1 MSMIGPKVPVTVLTG
16 FLGSGK
22 TTLLNR
28 LLAQEGA
35 EGTAVIVNE
44 FGEVGID
51 GQLVVGVDEDV
62 VEINNGCICC
72 TVRSDLVTT
81 IERLLARPR
90 LVRRILI
97 ETTGLADPAP
107 VIQSF
112 ILDGRLRAE
121 TELDALVTVV
131 DARHNPLWLALGEEA
146 EAAGGENVAREQIA
160 FADLL
165 ILNKT
170 DLVDEDTLRGCE
182 TELRRLNPLARIRR
196 AENAA
201 VPAAEVLG
209 IRAFDL
215 KNALGIEPELLS
227 DLEHEH
233 DDRIGS
239 VAVRVETDFDA
250 TLFFPWLNRFV
261 QAKGSDIFR
270 IKGIV
275 PVRGEARRYVFH
287 GVHMSLDGRPGRPWR
302 PDERRRGEIVFIG
315 RNLDRSAIEADLR
328 ACFAVRDAA

>member
-1 MSMIGPKVPVTVLTG
+1 MSEANGKVPVTVLTG

-22 TTLLNR
+22 TTLLNH

-44 FGEVGID
+44 FGAVGID
-51 GQLVVGVDEDV
+51 GHLVVGVDEDV
-62 VEINNGCICC
+62 IEINNGCICC
-72 TVRSDLVTT
+72 TVRADLVST
-81 IERLLARPR
+81 IERLLARPQQ
-90 LVRRILI
+90 VRRILI

-112 ILDGRLRAE
+112 ILDERLRE
-121 TELDALVTVV
+121 STELDALVTVV
-131 DARHNPLWLALGEEA
+131 DALHNPIWLAMGEEA
-146 EAAGGENVAREQIA
+146 EAAGGETIAGEQIA

-170 DLVDEDTLRGCE
+170 DLVDGETLALRE
-182 TELRRLNPLARIRR
+182 SDLRRLNPLARILRVR
-196 AENAA
+196 DGT
-201 VPAAEVLG
+201 VPAEEVLG

-215 KNALGIEPELLS
+215 KNALAIEPELLS

-233 DDRIGS
+233 DDAITS
-239 VAVRVETDFDA
+239 VALTVEDDLDPA
-250 TLFFPWLNRFV
+250 IFFKWLNGFV

-275 PVRGEARRYVFH
+275 SMQGEARRYVFH
-287 GVHMSLDGRPGRPWR
+287 GVHMTLDGRPGRPWR
-302 PDERRRGEIVFIG
+302 QGEMRRGEIVFIG
-315 RNLDRSAIEADLR
+315 RNLDRGALETEVR
-328 ACFAVRDAA
+328 ACIARRAAA

>member
-1 MSMIGPKVPVTVLTG
+1 MPVPGTKIPVTVLTG

-22 TTLLNR
+22 TTLLNH
-28 LLAQEGA
+28 LLAQHGA

-72 TVRSDLVTT
+72 TVRADLVTT
-81 IERLLARPR
+81 IARLLARPQR
-90 LVRRILI
+90 VRRILI

-112 ILDGRLRAE
+112 ILDERLRAE
-121 TELDALVTVV
+121 TELDALVTVI
-131 DARHNPLWLALGEEA
+131 DARHNPLWLAMGAET
-146 EAAGGENVAREQIA
+146 EAAGGENIAREQIA

-165 ILNKT
+165 LLNKI
-170 DLVDEDTLRGCE
+170 DLVDEDALAACE
-182 TELRRLNPLARIRR
+182 AELRRLNPLARIRR
-196 AENAA
+196 VQDGAVAAE
-201 VPAAEVLG
+201 EVLG

-215 KNALGIEPELLS
+215 KNALSIEPQLLS

-233 DDRIGS
+233 DAAITS
-239 VAVRVETDFDA
+239 VALRIEVDLDA
-250 TLFFPWLNRFV
+250 STFFGWLNRFV
-261 QAKGSDIFR
+261 QASGSDVFR

-275 PVRGEARRYVFH
+275 PLQGEPRRYVFH
-287 GVHMSLDGRPGRPWR
+287 GVHMTLDGRPGRPWR
-302 PDERRRGEIVFIG
+302 PGEPRRGEIVLIG
-315 RNLDRSAIEADLR
+315 RALDRAEIEAEIR
-328 ACFAVRDAA
+328 ACTAARAAA

>member
-1 MSMIGPKVPVTVLTG
+1 MSLSSGKVPVTVLTG

-22 TTLLNR
+22 TTLLNQ
-28 LLAQEGA
+28 LLAQAGA

-81 IERLLARPR
+81 IERLLTRPQR
-90 LVRRILI
+90 VSRILI

-112 ILDGRLRAE
+112 ILDERLRAE

-131 DARHNPLWLALGEEA
+131 DALHNPLWLALGEEA
-146 EAAGGENVAREQIA
+146 EAAGGENVAAEQIA

-170 DLVDEDTLRGCE
+170 DLVDEDTLRERE

-196 AENAA
+196 VQNAA

-215 KNALGIEPELLS
+215 KNA
-227 DLEHEH
+227 
-233 DDRIGS
+233 
-239 VAVRVETDFDA
+239 
-250 TLFFPWLNRFV
+250 
-261 QAKGSDIFR
+261 
-270 IKGIV
+270 
-275 PVRGEARRYVFH
+275 
-287 GVHMSLDGRPGRPWR
+287 
-302 PDERRRGEIVFIG
+302 
-315 RNLDRSAIEADLR
+315 
-328 ACFAVRDAA
+328 

>member
-1 MSMIGPKVPVTVLTG
+1 MLATAARVPVTVLTG

-22 TTLLNR
+22 TTLLNQ
-28 LLAQEGA
+28 LLAQGEA

-62 VEINNGCICC
+62 IELNNGCICC
-72 TVRSDLVTT
+72 TVRADLVAT
-81 IERLLARPR
+81 IGRLLARPQP
-90 LVRRILI
+90 VRRILI

-112 ILDGRLRAE
+112 ILDEHLRAR

-131 DARHNPLWLALGEEA
+131 DARHNPLWLSMGETV

-165 ILNKT
+165 LLNKT
-170 DLVDEDTLRGCE
+170 DLVDETALETCE
-182 TELRRLNPLARIRR
+182 TELRRINPLARIRR
-196 AENAA
+196 MRDGE

-209 IRAFDL
+209 IGAFDL
-215 KNALGIEPELLS
+215 KNALTIEPELLS

-233 DDRIGS
+233 DDAIAS
-239 VAVRVETDFDA
+239 VSLRPEGDLDPT
-250 TLFFPWLNRFV
+250 TFFRWLNRFV
-261 QAKGSDIFR
+261 QAKGPDILR

-275 PVRGEARRYVFH
+275 ALVGEARRYVFH
-287 GVHMSLDGRPGRPWR
+287 GVHMTLDGRPGKPWR
-302 PDERRRGEIVFIG
+302 PGELRRGEIVFIG
-315 RNLDRSAIEADLR
+315 RGLDAQEIAVGLAQCR
-328 ACFAVRDAA
+328 AAQAA

>member
-1 MSMIGPKVPVTVLTG
+1 MEAKVPVTVLTG

-22 TTLLNR
+22 TTLLNQ
-28 LLAQEGA
+28 LLAQGEA

-62 VEINNGCICC
+62 IELNNGCICC
-72 TVRSDLVTT
+72 TVRADLVTT
-81 IERLLARPR
+81 IGRLLERPKP
-90 LVRRILI
+90 VSRILI

-112 ILDGRLRAE
+112 MLDEHLRAR

-131 DARHNPLWLALGEEA
+131 DARHNPLWLAMGEET

-165 ILNKT
+165 LLNKT
-170 DLVDEDTLRGCE
+170 DLVDEAALEACE
-182 TELRRLNPLARIRR
+182 TELRRINPLARIRR
-196 AENAA
+196 MRDGS

-209 IRAFDL
+209 IGAFDL
-215 KNALGIEPELLS
+215 KNALAIEPELLS
-227 DLEHEH
+227 DVDHEH
-233 DDRIGS
+233 DDAIASIAMRPEGDLDP
-239 VAVRVETDFDA
+239 T
-250 TLFFPWLNRFV
+250 TFFKWLNGFV
-261 QAKGSDIFR
+261 QAKGPDILR

-275 PVRGEARRYVFH
+275 AFVGEARRYVFH
-287 GVHMSLDGRPGRPWR
+287 GVHMTLDGRPGRPWR
-302 PDERRRGEIVFIG
+302 PGEPRRGEIVFIG
-315 RNLDRSAIEADLR
+315 RNLDAQEIERGLARSRAAEA
-328 ACFAVRDAA
+328 A

>member
-1 MSMIGPKVPVTVLTG
+1 MAGTEAKVPVTVLTG

-22 TTLLNR
+22 TTLLNQ
-28 LLAQEGA
+28 LLAQGEA

-62 VEINNGCICC
+62 IELNNGCICC
-72 TVRSDLVTT
+72 TVRADLVTT
-81 IERLLARPR
+81 IGRLLERPKP
-90 LVRRILI
+90 VSRILI

-112 ILDGRLRAE
+112 MLDEHLRAR

-131 DARHNPLWLALGEEA
+131 DARHNPLWLAMGEET

-165 ILNKT
+165 LLNKT
-170 DLVDEDTLRGCE
+170 DLVDEAALEDCE
-182 TELRRLNPLARIRR
+182 SELRRINPLARIRR
-196 AENAA
+196 MRDGA

-209 IRAFDL
+209 IGAFDL
-215 KNALGIEPELLS
+215 KNALAIEPELLS
-227 DLEHEH
+227 DVDHEH
-233 DDRIGS
+233 DDAIAS
-239 VAVRVETDFDA
+239 VAMRPEGDLDPT
-250 TLFFPWLNRFV
+250 TFFKWLNGFV
-261 QAKGSDIFR
+261 QAKGADILR

-275 PVRGEARRYVFH
+275 AFVGEARRYVFH
-287 GVHMSLDGRPGRPWR
+287 GVHMTLDGRPGRPWR
-302 PDERRRGEIVFIG
+302 PGESRRGEIVFIG
-315 RNLDRSAIEADLR
+315 RNLDAQEIERGIARSRAAEA
-328 ACFAVRDAA
+328 A

>member
-1 MSMIGPKVPVTVLTG
+1 MLATAARVPVTVLTG

-22 TTLLNR
+22 TTLLNQ
-28 LLAQEGA
+28 LLAQGEA

-62 VEINNGCICC
+62 IELNNGCICC
-72 TVRSDLVTT
+72 TVRADLVAT
-81 IERLLARPR
+81 IGRLLARPQP
-90 LVRRILI
+90 VRRILI

-112 ILDGRLRAE
+112 ILDEHLRAR

-131 DARHNPLWLALGEEA
+131 DARHNPLWLSMGEKV

-165 ILNKT
+165 LLNKT
-170 DLVDEDTLRGCE
+170 DLVDETALETCE
-182 TELRRLNPLARIRR
+182 TELRRINPLARIRR
-196 AENAA
+196 MRDGE

-209 IRAFDL
+209 IGAFDL
-215 KNALGIEPELLS
+215 KNALTIEPELLS

-233 DDRIGS
+233 DDAIAS
-239 VAVRVETDFDA
+239 VSLRPEGDLDPTA
-250 TLFFPWLNRFV
+250 FFRWLNRFV
-261 QAKGSDIFR
+261 QAKGADILR

-275 PVRGEARRYVFH
+275 ALVGEARRYVFH
-287 GVHMSLDGRPGRPWR
+287 GVHMTLDGRPGKPWR
-302 PDERRRGEIVFIG
+302 PGELRRGEIVFIG
-315 RNLDRSAIEADLR
+315 RGLDAQEIAVGLAQCR
-328 ACFAVRDAA
+328 AAQAA

>member
-1 MSMIGPKVPVTVLTG
+1 MSAGGTKVPVTVLTG

-22 TTLLNR
+22 TTLLNH
-28 LLAQEGA
+28 LLSQDEA

-72 TVRSDLVTT
+72 TVRADLVTT
-81 IERLLARPR
+81 IERLLARPHR
-90 LVRRILI
+90 VRRILI

-112 ILDGRLRAE
+112 ILDERLRAE

-131 DARHNPLWLALGEEA
+131 DARHNPLWLTLGQET
-146 EAAGGENVAREQIA
+146 EAAGGENIAREQIA

-165 ILNKT
+165 LLNKT
-170 DLVDEDTLRGCE
+170 DLVDETALAACE
-182 TELRRLNPLARIRR
+182 TELRRINPLARIRR
-196 AENAA
+196 MRDGA
-201 VPAAEVLG
+201 VPAGEVLG
-209 IRAFDL
+209 ICAFDL
-215 KNALGIEPELLS
+215 KNALTIEPELLS

-233 DDRIGS
+233 DDAIASIALRP
-239 VAVRVETDFDA
+239 AADFDPA
-250 TLFFPWLNRFV
+250 AFFKWLNRFV
-261 QAKGSDIFR
+261 QAKGSDILR

-275 PVRGEARRYVFH
+275 PFVGEARRYVFH
-287 GVHMSLDGRPGRPWR
+287 GVHMTLDGRPGRPWR
-302 PDERRRGEIVFIG
+302 PGEPRRGEIVFIG
-315 RNLDRSAIEADLR
+315 RGLDRAEIEAGIGR
-328 ACFAVRDAA
+328 CVAAQAAA

>member
-1 MSMIGPKVPVTVLTG
+1 MATTNGKVPVTVLTG

-22 TTLLNR
+22 TTLLNQ

-44 FGEVGID
+44 FGAVGID

-62 VEINNGCICC
+62 IEINNGCICC
-72 TVRSDLVTT
+72 TVRADLVST
-81 IERLLARPR
+81 IERLLTRPQR
-90 LVRRILI
+90 VRRILI

-112 ILDGRLRAE
+112 ILDERLRAS

-131 DARHNPLWLALGEEA
+131 DALHNPIWLAMGEEA
-146 EAAGGENVAREQIA
+146 EAAGGENIAGEQIA

-170 DLVDEDTLRGCE
+170 DLVDDETLALRE
-182 TELRRLNPLARIRR
+182 RDLRRLNPLARILRVR
-196 AENAA
+196 DGT
-201 VPAAEVLG
+201 VPATEVLG

-215 KNALGIEPELLS
+215 KNALAIEPELLS

-233 DDRIGS
+233 DDAITS
-239 VAVRVETDFDA
+239 VALTVEDDLDPST
-250 TLFFPWLNRFV
+250 FFKWLNGFV
-261 QAKGSDIFR
+261 QAKGADIFR

-287 GVHMSLDGRPGRPWR
+287 GVHMTLDGRPGRPWR
-302 PDERRRGEIVFIG
+302 QGEMRRGEIVFIG
-315 RNLDRSAIEADLR
+315 RNLDRTAIETEVR
-328 ACFAVRDAA
+328 ACMARRAAA

>member
-1 MSMIGPKVPVTVLTG
+1 MPAPGTKIPVTVLTG

-22 TTLLNR
+22 TTLLNH
-28 LLAQEGA
+28 LLAQHGA

-72 TVRSDLVTT
+72 TVRADLVTT
-81 IERLLARPR
+81 IERLLARPQR
-90 LVRRILI
+90 VRRILI

-112 ILDGRLRAE
+112 ILDERLRAE

-131 DARHNPLWLALGEEA
+131 DARHNPLWLAMGAETEA
-146 EAAGGENVAREQIA
+146 VGGENVAREQIA

-165 ILNKT
+165 LLNKI
-170 DLVDEDTLRGCE
+170 DLVDEDALAACE
-182 TELRRLNPLARIRR
+182 VELRRLNPLARIRR
-196 AENAA
+196 VQDGAVAAE
-201 VPAAEVLG
+201 EVLG

-215 KNALGIEPELLS
+215 KNALSIEPQLLS

-233 DDRIGS
+233 DAAITS
-239 VAVRVETDFDA
+239 VALRIEVDLDA
-250 TLFFPWLNRFV
+250 VAFFGWLNRFV
-261 QAKGSDIFR
+261 QARGSDVFR

-275 PVRGEARRYVFH
+275 PLRGESRRYVFH
-287 GVHMSLDGRPGRPWR
+287 GVHMTLDGRPGRPWR
-302 PDERRRGEIVFIG
+302 PGEPRQGEIVLIG
-315 RNLDRSAIEADLR
+315 RTLDRAAIEAEIHACTVGR
-328 ACFAVRDAA
+328 AAA

>member
-1 MSMIGPKVPVTVLTG
+1 MLATAARVPVTVLTG

-22 TTLLNR
+22 TTLLNQ
-28 LLAQEGA
+28 LLAQGEA

-62 VEINNGCICC
+62 IELNNGCICC
-72 TVRSDLVTT
+72 TVRADLVTT
-81 IERLLARPR
+81 IGRLLARPQP
-90 LVRRILI
+90 VRRILI

-112 ILDGRLRAE
+112 ILDEHLRAR

-131 DARHNPLWLALGEEA
+131 DARHNPLWLSMGEKV

-165 ILNKT
+165 LLNKT
-170 DLVDEDTLRGCE
+170 DLVDETALETCE
-182 TELRRLNPLARIRR
+182 TELRRINPLARIRR
-196 AENAA
+196 MRDGE

-209 IRAFDL
+209 IGAFDL
-215 KNALGIEPELLS
+215 KNALTIEPELLS

-233 DDRIGS
+233 DDAIAS
-239 VAVRVETDFDA
+239 VSLRPEGDLDPTA
-250 TLFFPWLNRFV
+250 FFRWLNRFV
-261 QAKGSDIFR
+261 QAKGADILR

-275 PVRGEARRYVFH
+275 ALVGEARRYVFH
-287 GVHMSLDGRPGRPWR
+287 GVHMTLDGRPGKPWR
-302 PDERRRGEIVFIG
+302 PGELRRGEIVFIG
-315 RNLDRSAIEADLR
+315 RGLDAQEIAVGLAQCR
-328 ACFAVRDAA
+328 AAQAA

>member
-1 MSMIGPKVPVTVLTG
+1 MSAVGAKVPVTVLTG

-22 TTLLNR
+22 TTLLNH

-51 GQLVVGVDEDV
+51 GQLVVGVDEDI

-72 TVRSDLVTT
+72 TVRADLVTT
-81 IERLLARPR
+81 IERLLARPKR
-90 LVRRILI
+90 VRRILI

-112 ILDGRLRAE
+112 ILDERLRAD

-131 DARHNPLWLALGEEA
+131 DARHNPLWLAMGEEA
-146 EAAGGENVAREQIA
+146 EAAGGESIAREQIA

-165 ILNKT
+165 LLNKI
-170 DLVDEDTLRGCE
+170 DLVDEDALAACE
-182 TELRRLNPLARIRR
+182 LVLRRLNPLARIQRVQDG
-196 AENAA
+196 AI
-201 VPAAEVLG
+201 PTKEVLD

-215 KNALGIEPELLS
+215 KNALSIEPELLS

-233 DDRIGS
+233 DDAITS
-239 VAVRVETDFDA
+239 VAIRVEYDLDPSV
-250 TLFFPWLNRFV
+250 FFRWLNRFV
-261 QAKGSDIFR
+261 QASGSDIFR

-275 PVRGEARRYVFH
+275 PVRNEARRYVFH
-287 GVHMSLDGRPGRPWR
+287 GVHMTLDGRPGRPWR
-302 PDERRRGEIVFIG
+302 PGEPRRGEIVFIG
-315 RNLDRSAIEADLR
+315 RKLDRAEIDADIR
-328 ACFAVRDAA
+328 ACTATQAAA

>member
-1 MSMIGPKVPVTVLTG
+1 MSPDRGKVPVTVLTG

-22 TTLLNR
+22 TTLLNQ
-28 LLAQEGA
+28 LLAQAGA

-81 IERLLARPR
+81 IERLLARPQR
-90 LVRRILI
+90 VSRILI

-112 ILDGRLRAE
+112 ILDERLRAE

-131 DARHNPLWLALGEEA
+131 DARHNPLWLVLGEEA
-146 EAAGGENVAREQIA
+146 EAAGGENVAAEQIA

-170 DLVDEDTLRGCE
+170 DLVDEDTLRDCE

-196 AENAA
+196 VQNAA

-215 KNALGIEPELLS
+215 KNALSIEPELLS
-227 DLEHEH
+227 DVEHEH
-233 DDRIGS
+233 DDSIGS
-239 VAVRVETDFDA
+239 VAVRVENDFDP
-250 TLFFPWLNRFV
+250 TLFFRWLNGFV
-261 QAKGSDIFR
+261 QAKGADIFR

-302 PDERRRGEIVFIG
+302 PGERRHGEIVFIG
-315 RNLDRSAIEADLR
+315 RKLDRTAIESDLR
-328 ACFAVRDAA
+328 ACFAGRDAA